1 MLRTPY
7 APIIPH
13 HRRWTLLSMSGR
25 RGIQA
30 MAVENLKSAR

>member
-13 HRRWTLLSMSGR
+13 HRWRTLLSMSGR